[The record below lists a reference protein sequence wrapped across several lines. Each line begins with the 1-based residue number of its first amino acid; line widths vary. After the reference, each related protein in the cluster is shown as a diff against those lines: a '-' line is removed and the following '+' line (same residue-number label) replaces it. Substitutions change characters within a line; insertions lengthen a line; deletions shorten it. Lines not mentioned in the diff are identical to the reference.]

1 VVAIFQ
7 LLLPGRSR
15 KTRWFCWLK
24 LNTSEGLTMLNNH
37 NEPLV
42 DAQCEVIRK
51 AGDVEP
57 FPSGKITYL
66 APLPLPTPMPP
77 YGPHIGE
84 LNDVYMDFGLGQP
97 QVFMW
102 QMTLGGPVSL
112 AVMVIFIFPLI
123 TGMLGVVFGY
133 GPTLIWES
141 IVGIFQAGYESA
153 LLTEPLILLIG
164 LGVWHHFHKKRLSLI
179 PTRFN
184 RQRREVCF
192 MPEGAT
198 EPVFVPWESLS
209 AWIIEAKGATQFGIH
224 RQYGMGIG
232 FYQGETLISQEF
244 QCAGL
249 ELAISHWEAIR
260 GYMEYEVN
268 DLKSIQDLQDLQ
280 GPDDPPHEGLHT
292 FRNARA
298 RMHQQIREGR
308 RSRLS
313 GFFWYLYHVMTLWTI
328 PNRLV
333 EWEVR
338 RLERIGKQAL
348 PEVMRAWSEPLPKEQ
363 WAKPSEEL
371 LRLSEQVR
379 RMHKR
384 QPHRPI
390 TQIFAEI
397 CRRAVD

>member
-1 VVAIFQ
+1 MA
-7 LLLPGRSR
+7 
-15 KTRWFCWLK
+15 
-24 LNTSEGLTMLNNH
+24 NNH
-37 NEPLV
+37 NPSVSALQV
-42 DAQCEVIRK
+42 ARPRK
-51 AGDVEP
+51 AGDIEP
-57 FPSGKITYL
+57 FPSGRITYL
-66 APLPLPTPMPP
+66 APLPLPTQIPP

-84 LNDVYMDFGLGQP
+84 LNDGYMGFGLGAP

-102 QMTLGGPVSL
+102 QMTLGGPFSVACMIAFL
-112 AVMVIFIFPLI
+112 FPLI
-123 TGMLGVVFGY
+123 GGFLFFLFGMD
-133 GPTLIWES
+133 WED
-141 IVGIFQAGYESA
+141 IFHAIRGIFHEAYGKAFLA
-153 LLTEPLILLIG
+153 LFWGLFIG
-164 LGVWHHFHKKRLSLI
+164 LAVWHHNHKKRASII

-192 MPEGAT
+192 MPKDAT

-209 AWIIEAKGATQFGIH
+209 AWIIEAQGATQYGIH

-232 FYQGETLISQEF
+232 FYHGETLTSLEF
-244 QCAGL
+244 PCAAL
-249 ELAISHWEAIR
+249 PLAISHWEAIR

-280 GPDDPPHEGLHT
+280 GPDDPSHEGLHT
-292 FRNARA
+292 FHNARA
-298 RMHQQIREGR
+298 RMHQQIRDGSR
-308 RSRLS
+308 TRLS

-348 PEVMRAWSEPLPKEQ
+348 PEAMRQWSESLPEDQ

-379 RMHKR
+379 QMQKR
-384 QPHRPI
+384 QPRRPI
-390 TQIFAEI
+390 TEIFAEVQSATPSVK
-397 CRRAVD
+397 RGV

>member
-1 VVAIFQ
+1 
-7 LLLPGRSR
+7 
-15 KTRWFCWLK
+15 
-24 LNTSEGLTMLNNH
+24 MLNNR
-37 NEPLV
+37 NDPLFTSEYEGV
-42 DAQCEVIRK
+42 K
-51 AGDVEP
+51 NAGDIEP

-84 LNDVYMDFGLGQP
+84 LNDVYMDFGSGQP

-141 IVGIFQAGYESA
+141 IVGMFQAGYESA

-164 LGVWHHFHKKRLSLI
+164 LGVWHHVHKKRLSLI

-192 MPEGAT
+192 IPEGAT
-198 EPVFVPWESLS
+198 EPVFVHWESLS

-232 FYQGETLISQEF
+232 FHHGETLTSLEF

-348 PEVMRAWSEPLPKEQ
+348 PEVMREWSEPLPKEQ

-390 TQIFAEI
+390 TQIFAEV
-397 CRRAVD
+397 CRD

>member
-1 VVAIFQ
+1 M
-7 LLLPGRSR
+7 P
-15 KTRWFCWLK
+15 
-24 LNTSEGLTMLNNH
+24 NNH
-37 NEPLV
+37 DKPV
-42 DAQCEVIRK
+42 SAAQLQPPRK
-51 AGDVEP
+51 AGDIEP
-57 FPSGKITYL
+57 FPSGKMTYL

-84 LNDVYMDFGLGQP
+84 LNDVYMGFGLGSPQIFSWQVIFGGP
-97 QVFMW
+97 LTMTFMFAFLLPLFSFFFGLVLGYDLLYSWEFAEQVFFPSSE
-102 QMTLGGPVSL
+102 LGLQTAFV
-112 AVMVIFIFPLI
+112 
-123 TGMLGVVFGY
+123 
-133 GPTLIWES
+133 
-141 IVGIFQAGYESA
+141 
-153 LLTEPLILLIG
+153 LLSIG
-164 LGVWHHFHKKRLSLI
+164 LAVWHHNHKKRATLI

-209 AWIIEAKGATQFGIH
+209 AWVIEAQGATQYGIH

-232 FYQGETLISQEF
+232 YQHGETLTSLEF

-249 ELAISHWEAIR
+249 PLAISHWEAIR

-298 RMHQQIREGR
+298 RMHQQIRDGS
-308 RSRLS
+308 RSRTS

-328 PNRLV
+328 PNHLV

-338 RLERIGKQAL
+338 RLEEIGKQAL
-348 PEVMRAWSEPLPKEQ
+348 PDAMREWSEPLPQEQ

-379 RMHKR
+379 QLQKR
-384 QPHRPI
+384 QPRRPV
-390 TQIFAEI
+390 TEIFAEVQRSPSNGK
-397 CRRAVD
+397 RRA

>member
-1 VVAIFQ
+1 
-7 LLLPGRSR
+7 
-15 KTRWFCWLK
+15 
-24 LNTSEGLTMLNNH
+24 
-37 NEPLV
+37 
-42 DAQCEVIRK
+42 
-51 AGDVEP
+51 
-57 FPSGKITYL
+57 
-66 APLPLPTPMPP
+66 
-77 YGPHIGE
+77 
-84 LNDVYMDFGLGQP
+84 MDFGLGQP

-192 MPEGAT
+192 MPEGAI

-209 AWIIEAKGATQFGIH
+209 AWIIEAKGTTQFGIH

-232 FYQGETLISQEF
+232 FHHGDTLTSLEF

-298 RMHQQIREGR
+298 RMHQQIREGH

-390 TQIFAEI
+390 TQIFAEV
-397 CRRAVD
+397 CRRAEC

>member
-1 VVAIFQ
+1 MA
-7 LLLPGRSR
+7 
-15 KTRWFCWLK
+15 
-24 LNTSEGLTMLNNH
+24 NNH
-37 NEPLV
+37 DKPIGAPQL
-42 DAQCEVIRK
+42 QQPKK
-51 AGDVEP
+51 AGDIEP
-57 FPSGKITYL
+57 FPSGKMTYL

-84 LNDVYMDFGLGQP
+84 LNDVYMDFGLGSPQIFSWQVIFGGP
-97 QVFMW
+97 LTMTFMFAFLLPLFSFFFGLVLGYDLLYSWEFAEQVFFPSSE
-102 QMTLGGPVSL
+102 LGLQTAFV
-112 AVMVIFIFPLI
+112 
-123 TGMLGVVFGY
+123 
-133 GPTLIWES
+133 
-141 IVGIFQAGYESA
+141 
-153 LLTEPLILLIG
+153 LLSIG
-164 LGVWHHFHKKRLSLI
+164 LAVWHHNHKKRSTLI

-192 MPEGAT
+192 MPSGAT

-209 AWIIEAKGATQFGIH
+209 AWVIEAQGATQYGIH

-232 FYQGETLISQEF
+232 YHHGETLTSLEF

-249 ELAISHWEAIR
+249 PLVISHWEAIR

-292 FRNARA
+292 FHNARA
-298 RMHQQIREGR
+298 RMHQQIRDGS
-308 RSRLS
+308 RSRTS

-338 RLERIGKQAL
+338 RLEEIGKQAL
-348 PEVMRAWSEPLPKEQ
+348 PDAMREWSEPLPQEQ

-379 RMHKR
+379 QLQKR
-384 QPHRPI
+384 QPRRPI
-390 TQIFAEI
+390 TEIFAEVQRSPSNGK
-397 CRRAVD
+397 RRA

>member
-1 VVAIFQ
+1 MPNKHDQ
-7 LLLPGRSR
+7 LLDTPQFGQ
-15 KTRWFCWLK
+15 
-24 LNTSEGLTMLNNH
+24 
-37 NEPLV
+37 P
-42 DAQCEVIRK
+42 RK
-51 AGDVEP
+51 AGDIEP

-66 APLPLPTPMPP
+66 APLPLPTPMSA

-84 LNDVYMDFGLGQP
+84 LNDVFMDFGLGSP

-102 QMTLGGPVSL
+102 QMTLGGPFSVAFSAAFL
-112 AVMVIFIFPLI
+112 FPLI
-123 TGMLGVVFGY
+123 GGFMFFLFGMGWDDVSHAIEGLFNEGKGVSFF
-133 GPTLIWES
+133 
-141 IVGIFQAGYESA
+141 VGC
-153 LLTEPLILLIG
+153 LMLLIG
-164 LGVWHHFHKKRLSLI
+164 LGVWHHNDKKRASII

-192 MPEGAT
+192 MPKDAT

-209 AWIIEAKGATQFGIH
+209 AWIIEAQGATQYGIH

-232 FYQGETLISQEF
+232 FYQGETLTSVEF
-244 QCAGL
+244 PCAGL
-249 ELAISHWEAIR
+249 PLAISHWEAIR

-298 RMHQQIREGR
+298 RMHQQIREGTR
-308 RSRLS
+308 TRLS

-328 PNRLV
+328 PNHLV

-348 PEVMRAWSEPLPKEQ
+348 PDAMREWSEPLPEDQ

-379 RMHKR
+379 QMQKR

-390 TQIFAEI
+390 TEIFAEVQHTASNGK
-397 CRRAVD
+397 RRA

>member
-1 VVAIFQ
+1 MPNRLHKPIN
-7 LLLPGRSR
+7 PP
-15 KTRWFCWLK
+15 KLK
-24 LNTSEGLTMLNNH
+24 Q
-37 NEPLV
+37 P
-42 DAQCEVIRK
+42 RK
-51 AGDVEP
+51 AGDIEP

-84 LNDVYMDFGLGQP
+84 LNDVYMDFGLGSP
-97 QVFMW
+97 QVFSW
-102 QMTLGGPVSL
+102 QVILGGPLSVAFSAAFL
-112 AVMVIFIFPLI
+112 LPLI
-123 TGMLGVVFGY
+123 GGFMFFLFGQGWDDVSHAIEGLFNEGKGVSF
-133 GPTLIWES
+133 L
-141 IVGIFQAGYESA
+141 VGC
-153 LLTEPLILLIG
+153 LMLLIG
-164 LGVWHHFHKKRLSLI
+164 LCVWHHNHKNRASII

-192 MPEGAT
+192 MPEGET
-198 EPVFVPWESLS
+198 EPVFVPWESLC
-209 AWIIEAKGATQFGIH
+209 AWIIEAQGATQYGIH

-232 FYQGETLISQEF
+232 FYHGETLTSLEF
-244 QCAGL
+244 PCAGL
-249 ELAISHWEAIR
+249 PLAISHWEAIR

-298 RMHQQIREGR
+298 RMHQQIREGTR
-308 RSRLS
+308 TRLS
-313 GFFWYLYHVMTLWTI
+313 GFFWYLFHVMTLWTI
-328 PNRLV
+328 PNHLV

-338 RLERIGKQAL
+338 RLEKIGKQTL
-348 PEVMRAWSEPLPKEQ
+348 PESMREWSEPLPEDQ

-379 RMHKR
+379 QMQKH

-390 TQIFAEI
+390 TEIFAEVQRSAATGK
-397 CRRAVD
+397 RRA

>member
-1 VVAIFQ
+1 MLDKPIV
-7 LLLPGRSR
+7 
-15 KTRWFCWLK
+15 
-24 LNTSEGLTMLNNH
+24 TSQIDQ
-37 NEPLV
+37 P
-42 DAQCEVIRK
+42 RK
-51 AGDVEP
+51 AGDTEP

-84 LNDVYMDFGLGQP
+84 LNGEYMDFGLGSP
-97 QVFMW
+97 QIFSW
-102 QMTLGGPVSL
+102 QVILGGPLTMTFIWSVL
-112 AVMVIFIFPLI
+112 LPIFSFCFGLVLGYDWLYSWEFAEQLFFPSSK
-123 TGMLGVVFGY
+123 LG
-133 GPTLIWES
+133 
-141 IVGIFQAGYESA
+141 
-153 LLTEPLILLIG
+153 LLTAFAMLSIG
-164 LGVWHHFHKKRLSLI
+164 LAVWHHNHKKRASII

-192 MPEGAT
+192 MPAGET

-209 AWIIEAKGATQFGIH
+209 AWIIEAQGATQYGIH

-232 FYQGETLISQEF
+232 FYHGETLTSLEF
-244 QCAGL
+244 PCAGL
-249 ELAISHWEAIR
+249 PLAISHWEAIR

-280 GPDDPPHEGLHT
+280 GPDDPTHEGLHT

-298 RMHQQIREGR
+298 RMHQQIREGTR
-308 RSRLS
+308 TRLS

-328 PNRLV
+328 PNHLV

-348 PEVMRAWSEPLPKEQ
+348 PDVMRQWSEPLPEDQ

-379 RMHKR
+379 QMQKR

-390 TQIFAEI
+390 TEIFAEVGVTGH
-397 CRRAVD
+397 ATKQGA

>member
-1 VVAIFQ
+1 
-7 LLLPGRSR
+7 
-15 KTRWFCWLK
+15 
-24 LNTSEGLTMLNNH
+24 MLNNY
-37 NEPLV
+37 NNPLYTSEYKGV
-42 DAQCEVIRK
+42 KK
-51 AGDVEP
+51 AGDSQP

-66 APLPLPTPMPP
+66 APLPLPTLMPP
-77 YGPHIGE
+77 YGPYIGTF
-84 LNDVYMDFGLGQP
+84 NDGYMDFGLGSLE
-97 QVFMW
+97 VFPW
-102 QMTLGGPVSL
+102 QLIIGGTT
-112 AVMVIFIFPLI
+112 AGTFIVLVLFPLF
-123 TGMLGVVFGY
+123 TGLLGIIFGY
-133 GPTLIWES
+133 GNEAIWES
-141 IVGIFQAGYESA
+141 MVGVFEVAYENELISS
-153 LLTEPLILLIG
+153 PLILLIG
-164 LGVWHHFHKKRLSLI
+164 LGVWHHVHKKRLSLI

-209 AWIIEAKGATQFGIH
+209 AWVIEAQGATQFGIH

-232 FYQGETLISQEF
+232 FHHGETLTSLEF
-244 QCAGL
+244 QCASL

-280 GPDDPPHEGLHT
+280 GPDDPPHEGLHN

-298 RMHQQIREGR
+298 RMHRQIREGTR
-308 RSRLS
+308 TRLS

-348 PEVMRAWSEPLPKEQ
+348 PEVMREWSEPLPKEQ

-379 RMHKR
+379 QMQRR
-384 QPHRPI
+384 QPRRPI
-390 TQIFAEI
+390 TEIFAEVQ
-397 CRRAVD
+397 RGRA

>member
-1 VVAIFQ
+1 M
-7 LLLPGRSR
+7 P
-15 KTRWFCWLK
+15 
-24 LNTSEGLTMLNNH
+24 NNLDKPIATT
-37 NEPLV
+37 ELEQP
-42 DAQCEVIRK
+42 RK
-51 AGDVEP
+51 AGDIEP

-66 APLPLPTPMPP
+66 SPLPLPTPMPA

-84 LNDVYMDFGLGQP
+84 LNDVFMDFGLGYP
-97 QVFMW
+97 QVFTW
-102 QMTLGGPVSL
+102 QVTLGGPFSVACMIAFL
-112 AVMVIFIFPLI
+112 FPLI
-123 TGMLGVVFGY
+123 GGFLFFLLGMG
-133 GPTLIWES
+133 WED
-141 IVGIFQAGYESA
+141 ITHAIRGIFHEAYGKAFLA
-153 LLTEPLILLIG
+153 LFWGLVIG
-164 LGVWHHFHKKRLSLI
+164 LAVWHHVHKKRAHII

-192 MPEGAT
+192 MPEGST

-209 AWIIEAKGATQFGIH
+209 AWIIEAQGATQYGIH

-232 FYQGETLISQEF
+232 FYHGETLTSLEF

-249 ELAISHWEAIR
+249 PLAISHWEAIR

-298 RMHQQIREGR
+298 RMHQQIREG
-308 RSRLS
+308 SRTRVS

-328 PNRLV
+328 PNHLV

-348 PEVMRAWSEPLPKEQ
+348 PDAMRKWSEPLPQDQ

-371 LRLSEQVR
+371 LQMSEQVR
-379 RMHKR
+379 QMQKR

-390 TQIFAEI
+390 TEIFAEVH
-397 CRRAVD
+397 ATGHATKQGA

>member
-1 VVAIFQ
+1 MANKHDQ
-7 LLLPGRSR
+7 SARSAR
-15 KTRWFCWLK
+15 L
-24 LNTSEGLTMLNNH
+24 EQ
-37 NEPLV
+37 P
-42 DAQCEVIRK
+42 RK
-51 AGDVEP
+51 AGDIEP
-57 FPSGKITYL
+57 FPSGKTTYL
-66 APLPLPTPMPP
+66 APLPLPTSIPP

-84 LNDVYMDFGLGQP
+84 LNDGYMDFGLGSP

-112 AVMVIFIFPLI
+112 SFMVIFLFPLI
-123 TGMLGVVFGY
+123 TGLMGIIFGY
-133 GPTLIWES
+133 GQEAIWES
-141 IVGIFQAGYESA
+141 MVGMFETGYENS
-153 LLTEPLILLIG
+153 LMVDPLILLIG
-164 LGVWHHFHKKRLSLI
+164 LAVWHHNHKKRASII

-192 MPEGAT
+192 MPAGET

-209 AWIIEAKGATQFGIH
+209 AWIIEAQGATQYGIH

-232 FYQGETLISQEF
+232 FYQGETLTSLEF

-249 ELAISHWEAIR
+249 PLAISHWEAIR

-268 DLKSIQDLQDLQ
+268 DLKSIQHLQDLQ
-280 GPDDPPHEGLHT
+280 GPQGPDDPTHEGLHT
-292 FRNARA
+292 FRNART
-298 RMHQQIREGR
+298 RMHQQIREGSR
-308 RSRLS
+308 TRLS

-328 PNRLV
+328 PNHLV

-348 PEVMRAWSEPLPKEQ
+348 PDAMRQWSEPLPEDQ

-379 RMHKR
+379 RMQKR

-390 TQIFAEI
+390 TEIFAQVQRE
-397 CRRAVD
+397 R

>member
-1 VVAIFQ
+1 MKI
-7 LLLPGRSR
+7 
-15 KTRWFCWLK
+15 
-24 LNTSEGLTMLNNH
+24 NTSEGLTMLNNH

-84 LNDVYMDFGLGQP
+84 FNDVYMEFGIGPP

-102 QMTLGGPVSL
+102 QVTVGLPFSATFMITCLFPAIAGFMFFL
-112 AVMVIFIFPLI
+112 AGSGWNDICGAIE
-123 TGMLGVVFGY
+123 GVFD
-133 GPTLIWES
+133 
-141 IVGIFQAGYESA
+141 A
-153 LLTEPLILLIG
+153 LIG
-164 LGVWHHFHKKRLSLI
+164 TGSLTIFCSLCINLGVWQHVHKKRLSLI

-192 MPEGAT
+192 MPRGAT

-209 AWIIEAKGATQFGIH
+209 AWIIEAQGASQFGVH
-224 RQYGMGIG
+224 HQYGMGIG
-232 FYQGETLISQEF
+232 FDHGETLTSLEF

-268 DLKSIQDLQDLQ
+268 DLKSIQELQDLQ

-298 RMHQQIREGR
+298 RMHQQIREGC

-328 PNRLV
+328 PNRLL
-333 EWEVR
+333 EWEIR
-338 RLERIGKQAL
+338 RLERIGKQAV
-348 PEVMRAWSEPLPKEQ
+348 PEVMREWSEPLPKEQ

-371 LRLSEQVR
+371 LRMSELVR
-379 RMHKR
+379 QMHKR
-384 QPHRPI
+384 HPHRPI
-390 TQIFAEI
+390 TEIFA
-397 CRRAVD
+397 AVGASRHTTRQGA

>member
-1 VVAIFQ
+1 MASNHDKPGGAQQ
-7 LLLPGRSR
+7 LQQP
-15 KTRWFCWLK
+15 
-24 LNTSEGLTMLNNH
+24 
-37 NEPLV
+37 
-42 DAQCEVIRK
+42 RK
-51 AGDVEP
+51 AGDIEA
-57 FPSGKITYL
+57 FPSGKTTYL

-84 LNDVYMDFGLGQP
+84 MNDVYMDFGLGSP
-97 QVFMW
+97 QVFSW
-102 QMTLGGPVSL
+102 QVILGGTFSISFS
-112 AVMVIFIFPLI
+112 VIFLFPLI
-123 TGMLGVVFGY
+123 TGLLGVIFGY
-133 GPTLIWES
+133 DQEAIWDS
-141 IVGIFQAGYESA
+141 MVGMFEEGYENVI
-153 LLTEPLILLIG
+153 LTGPLILLIG
-164 LGVWHHFHKKRLSLI
+164 LGVWHHNHKKRATLI

-209 AWIIEAKGATQFGIH
+209 AWIIEAQGATQYGIH

-232 FYQGETLISQEF
+232 YHHGETLTSLEF

-249 ELAISHWEAIR
+249 PLAISHWEAIR
-260 GYMEYEVN
+260 GYMEFEVN

-280 GPDDPPHEGLHT
+280 GPDDPTHEGLHT

-298 RMHQQIREGR
+298 RMHQQIRDGS
-308 RSRLS
+308 RSRTS

-338 RLERIGKQAL
+338 RLEEIGKQAL
-348 PEVMRAWSEPLPKEQ
+348 PNAMREWSEPLPQEQ
-363 WAKPSEEL
+363 WAKPSKEL

-379 RMHKR
+379 QLQKR
-384 QPHRPI
+384 QPRRPI
-390 TQIFAEI
+390 TEIFAEVQ
-397 CRRAVD
+397 RGL

>member
-1 VVAIFQ
+1 MAAISQ
-7 LLLPGRSR
+7 LLLPGRSS

-42 DAQCEVIRK
+42 DAQSEVIRK

-97 QVFMW
+97 QAFMW
-102 QMTLGGPVSL
+102 QMTLGGPFATSFSVLFLFPVFTGFLGIIFGFDQEAIWASML
-112 AVMVIFIFPLI
+112 AIFEEACENTVF
-123 TGMLGVVFGY
+123 TGPF
-133 GPTLIWES
+133 TL
-141 IVGIFQAGYESA
+141 F
-153 LLTEPLILLIG
+153 IG
-164 LGVWHHFHKKRLSLI
+164 LGVWHHVHKKRLSLI

-192 MPEGAT
+192 MPRGAT
-198 EPVFVPWESLS
+198 ESVFVPWESLS
-209 AWIIEAKGATQFGIH
+209 AWIIEAQGATQFGIH

-232 FYQGETLISQEF
+232 FHHGETLTSLEF

-298 RMHQQIREGR
+298 RMHQQIRDGR

-390 TQIFAEI
+390 TQIFAEV
-397 CRRAVD
+397 CRRG